1 MNIEKYLQMESVP
14 AGAILMNIIR
24 RNLRSQSDVARA
36 AGLTP
41 QKLHDLASG
50 VRRFNP
56 QISLA
61 LEIALGI
68 NQHGFFYKLQANHD
82 IHKEIVRTREK
93 PDLQKL
99 TRTTFWD
106 IEMETFD
113 WAACPYWTIQRVLEY
128 GTPDELKEL
137 SRFYGKDKV
146 LEVYEKRDTFRFSDK
161 ASSII
166 KQTELV

>member
-1 MNIEKYLQMESVP
+1 MESVP

-24 RNLRSQSDVARA
+24 RNLRSRSDVARA

-56 QISLA
+56 QISIA

-68 NQHGFFYKLQANHD
+68 NHHGFFYKLQANYD
-82 IHKEIVRTREK
+82 IHKEIVRTRE
-93 PDLQKL
+93 
-99 TRTTFWD
+99 TTFWD
-106 IEMETFD
+106 IDLETFD
-113 WAACPYWTIQRVLEY
+113 WATCPHWTIQRVLEY
-128 GTPDELKEL
+128 GTPEELKEL
-137 SRFYGKDKV
+137 SRFYGRDKV
-146 LEVYEKRDTFRFSDK
+146 IEIYDNRNTFRFPEK
-161 ASSII
+161 ASLIF